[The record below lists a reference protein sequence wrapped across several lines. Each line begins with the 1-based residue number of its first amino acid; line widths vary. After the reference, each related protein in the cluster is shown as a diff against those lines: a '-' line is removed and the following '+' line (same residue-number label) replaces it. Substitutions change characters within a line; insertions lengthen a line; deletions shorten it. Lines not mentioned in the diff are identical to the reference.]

1 MHQTSKS
8 DLMEC
13 LESVVPDVD
22 VKIVDCAALVRILDP
37 KKSQVSVKTFH
48 DYAQFVFLPYYI
60 ERMLQDIVQID
71 IVLDTYM
78 EDNLKAQT

>member
-8 DLMEC
+8 DLEC

-48 DYAQFVFLPYYI
+48 DYAQLVFSVSPTAPTFQLTGRASFI
-60 ERMLQDIVQID
+60 GM
-71 IVLDTYM
+71 
-78 EDNLKAQT
+78 QTKIACSNF